1 MITQKIDK
9 DATYLA
15 QQYLQ
20 GKTLQEIANEFGCS
34 RERVRQVL
42 VKAGYIVRTLKNYQ
56 QNAVKNKHSKIADE
70 VLIESTNRV
79 VEHLYKRD
87 RWLTNKLSNYKK
99 YHSNMMKSYYFDLSQ
114 IIEQLDKVGSQ
125 GSSLQD
131 ILFNIRRI
139 AKSRMNKMKGKYET
153 TEA

>member
-1 MITQKIDK
+1 
-9 DATYLA
+9 
-15 QQYLQ
+15 
-20 GKTLQEIANEFGCS
+20 
-34 RERVRQVL
+34 
-42 VKAGYIVRTLKNYQ
+42 
-56 QNAVKNKHSKIADE
+56 
-70 VLIESTNRV
+70 
-79 VEHLYKRD
+79 
-87 RWLTNKLSNYKK
+87 
-99 YHSNMMKSYYFDLSQ
+99 MMKSYYFDLSQ